1 MQLRKKTLNKLASI
15 LVLNFFLVGCAT
27 VTPNKIQDD
36 KSSYDAT
43 TPKQYDKDNGGL
55 ISFVGDD
62 ALITRQAR
70 ERYNNLIKM
79 YRIKFKKEKAIDL
92 VEDSGVKP
100 YKDNFG
106 NELFLISSEHLV
118 YFGVLN
124 SWLKE
129 KVPADNIIDKTID
142 KINN

>member
-1 MQLRKKTLNKLASI
+1 MKKFANV
-15 LVLNFFLVGCAT
+15 LVLNFLLIGCAT
-27 VTPNKIQDD
+27 VTPDKIQDE

-62 ALITRQAR
+62 ALITSQAR
-70 ERYNNLIKM
+70 ERYNNLISM

-92 VEDSGVKP
+92 KEDSGIKV
-100 YKDNFG
+100 YKDNF
-106 NELFLISSEHLV
+106 NNSLYLIDSEHLV

-129 KVPADNIIDKTID
+129 KIPQDNIIDKTID

>member
-1 MQLRKKTLNKLASI
+1 MKKLASI
-15 LVLNFFLVGCAT
+15 LALNFLFIGCAT

-55 ISFVGDD
+55 ISFLGDD
-62 ALITRQAR
+62 ALITYQAR
-70 ERYNNLIKM
+70 TRYNNLIKM

-92 VEDSGVKP
+92 IEDSGVRP

-106 NELFLISSEHLV
+106 NELFLIDSEHLV

-129 KVPADNIIDKTID
+129 KVAQDNIIDKTID
-142 KINN
+142 KISN

>member
-1 MQLRKKTLNKLASI
+1 MKKFASVLALN
-15 LVLNFFLVGCAT
+15 VFLVGCAT
-27 VTPNKIQDD
+27 VTPNKIEDD
-36 KSSYDAT
+36 KSSYDAS
-43 TPKQYDKDNGGL
+43 TPKQYQKDNGGL
-55 ISFVGDD
+55 ISFIGDD

-92 VEDSGVKP
+92 NEDSGIKP

-106 NELFLISSEHLV
+106 NELFLINSEHLV

>member
-1 MQLRKKTLNKLASI
+1 
-15 LVLNFFLVGCAT
+15 
-27 VTPNKIQDD
+27 VTPNKIEDD

-43 TPKQYDKDNGGL
+43 TPKQYEKDNGGL
-55 ISFVGDD
+55 ISFIGDD
-62 ALITRQAR
+62 AVITSQAR
-70 ERYNNLIKM
+70 ERYNNLISM
-79 YRIKFKKEKAIDL
+79 YRIKFKKEKAIEL
-92 VEDSGVKP
+92 KTDSGIKP

-106 NELFLISSEHLV
+106 NELYLIDSEHLV

-129 KVPADNIIDKTID
+129 KTPADNIIDKTID

>member
-1 MQLRKKTLNKLASI
+1 MKKLASI
-15 LVLNFFLVGCAT
+15 LALNFLLVGCVT

-55 ISFVGDD
+55 ISFIGDD

-92 VEDSGVKP
+92 TEDAGITP

-118 YFGVLN
+118 YFGVMN

-129 KVPADNIIDKTID
+129 KVPQDNIIDKTLD

>member
-1 MQLRKKTLNKLASI
+1 MKKLASI
-15 LVLNFFLVGCAT
+15 LALNFLFIGCAT

-55 ISFVGDD
+55 ISFLGDD

-92 VEDSGVKP
+92 NEDSGIKP
-100 YKDNFG
+100 YKDTFG
-106 NELFLISSEHLV
+106 NELFLIDREHLV

-129 KVPADNIIDKTID
+129 KVSQDNILDKTLD

>member
-1 MQLRKKTLNKLASI
+1 LKKLASI
-15 LVLNFFLVGCAT
+15 LALNFLFVGCVT

-55 ISFVGDD
+55 ISFIGDD

-92 VEDSGVKP
+92 NEDSGVKP

-106 NELFLISSEHLV
+106 NELFLIDSEHLV

-129 KVPADNIIDKTID
+129 KVSQDNIIDKTLD

>member
-1 MQLRKKTLNKLASI
+1 LKKFASV
-15 LVLNFFLVGCAT
+15 LVLNILLIGCAT
-27 VTPNKIQDD
+27 VTPNKIEDD

-43 TPKQYDKDNGGL
+43 TPKQYQKDNGGL

-62 ALITRQAR
+62 ALITSQAR
-70 ERYNNLIKM
+70 ERYNNLISM
-79 YRIKFKKEKAIDL
+79 YKIKFKKEKAIEL
-92 VEDSGVKP
+92 KTDSGIKP
-100 YKDNFG
+100 YKDSFG
-106 NELFLISSEHLV
+106 NELFLINSEHLV

-129 KVPADNIIDKTID
+129 KVPQDNIIDKTID

>member
-1 MQLRKKTLNKLASI
+1 MKKFVNI
-15 LVLNFFLVGCAT
+15 LVLNIFLVGCVT

-36 KSSYDAT
+36 KSSYDAS
-43 TPKQYDKDNGGL
+43 TPKQYQKDNGGL
-55 ISFVGDD
+55 ISFIGDD
-62 ALITRQAR
+62 ALITPQAR
-70 ERYNNLIKM
+70 ERYNNLIGM
-79 YRIKFKKEKAIDL
+79 YKIKFKKEKAIEL
-92 VEDSGVKP
+92 KIDSGIKP
-100 YKDNFG
+100 YKDSFG
-106 NELFLISSEHLV
+106 NELYIINSEYLV

>member
-1 MQLRKKTLNKLASI
+1 MNKLASI
-15 LVLNFFLVGCAT
+15 LALNFLFIGCAT

-106 NELFLISSEHLV
+106 NELFLIDSEHLV

-129 KVPADNIIDKTID
+129 KVPQDNILDKTID

>member
-1 MQLRKKTLNKLASI
+1 LKKFASV
-15 LVLNFFLVGCAT
+15 LVLNLLIVGCAT
-27 VTPNKIQDD
+27 VTPDKIQDE

-43 TPKQYDKDNGGL
+43 TPKQYNKDNGGL

-62 ALITRQAR
+62 ALITSQAR
-70 ERYNNLIKM
+70 ERYNNLISM

-92 VEDSGVKP
+92 KEDSGIKI
-100 YKDNFG
+100 YKDNF
-106 NELFLISSEHLV
+106 NNDLYLIDSEHLV

-129 KVPADNIIDKTID
+129 KVPQDNILDKTID

>member
-1 MQLRKKTLNKLASI
+1 
-15 LVLNFFLVGCAT
+15 
-27 VTPNKIQDD
+27 VTPNKIEDS

-55 ISFVGDD
+55 ISFIGDD
-62 ALITRQAR
+62 ALITNQAR
-70 ERYNNLIKM
+70 ERYNNLIGM

-92 VEDSGVKP
+92 KEDSGIKP
-100 YKDNFG
+100 YKDNFC
-106 NELFLISSEHLV
+106 NELYLIDSEHLV

-129 KVPADNIIDKTID
+129 KVSQDNILDKTID

>member
-1 MQLRKKTLNKLASI
+1 LKKLASI
-15 LVLNFFLVGCAT
+15 LVLNFLLVGCAT

-92 VEDSGVKP
+92 TEDSGITP
-100 YKDNFG
+100 YKDNFN

-118 YFGVLN
+118 YFGVMN

-129 KVPADNIIDKTID
+129 KVPQDNIIDKTID

>member
-1 MQLRKKTLNKLASI
+1 MKKFASV
-15 LVLNFFLVGCAT
+15 LVLNILLVGCAT

-92 VEDSGVKP
+92 TEDAGITP
-100 YKDNFG
+100 YKDNFN

-118 YFGVLN
+118 YFGVMN

-129 KVPADNIIDKTID
+129 KVPQDNILDKTID

>member
-1 MQLRKKTLNKLASI
+1 MKKLASI

-79 YRIKFKKEKAIDL
+79 YRIKFKKEKAIEL
-92 VEDSGVKP
+92 NEDSGIKP
-100 YKDNFG
+100 YKDNFS
-106 NELFLISSEHLV
+106 NELFLIDSEHLV

-129 KVPADNIIDKTID
+129 KVSQDNILDKTID

>member
-1 MQLRKKTLNKLASI
+1 MKKFASV
-15 LVLNFFLVGCAT
+15 LVLNLFLVSCAT
-27 VTPNKIQDD
+27 VTPNKIEDD

-55 ISFVGDD
+55 ISFIGDD
-62 ALITRQAR
+62 ALITNQAR
-70 ERYNNLIKM
+70 ARYNNLISM
-79 YRIKFKKEKAIDL
+79 YKIKFKKEKAIEL
-92 VEDSGVKP
+92 EPNSGIKP
-100 YKDNFG
+100 YKDRYG
-106 NELFLISSEHLV
+106 NDLFIIDNEHLV
-118 YFGVLN
+118 YFGVMN

>member
-1 MQLRKKTLNKLASI
+1 LKKFVSV
-15 LVLNFFLVGCAT
+15 LVLNCLLVSCAT
-27 VTPNKIQDD
+27 VTPNKIEDD

-62 ALITRQAR
+62 ALITSQAR
-70 ERYNNLIKM
+70 ERYNNLISM
-79 YRIKFKKEKAIDL
+79 YRIKFKKEKAIEL
-92 VEDSGVKP
+92 KEDSGIKP
-100 YKDNFG
+100 YKDNFN
-106 NELFLISSEHLV
+106 NELFLIDSEHLV

-129 KVPADNIIDKTID
+129 KVAQDNIIDKTID

>member
-1 MQLRKKTLNKLASI
+1 LKKFASV
-15 LVLNFFLVGCAT
+15 LVLNLFLIGCVT
-27 VTPNKIQDD
+27 VTPNKIEDD
-36 KSSYDAT
+36 KTSYDAT
-43 TPKQYDKDNGGL
+43 TPKQYQKDNGGL

-92 VEDSGVKP
+92 NEDSGIKA
-100 YKDNFG
+100 YKDNFS
-106 NELFLISSEHLV
+106 NELFLIDSEHLV

-129 KVPADNIIDKTID
+129 KVPQDNILDKTID

>member
-1 MQLRKKTLNKLASI
+1 MKKFVSV
-15 LVLNFFLVGCAT
+15 LVLNLLIVGCAT

-43 TPKQYDKDNGGL
+43 TPKQYQKDNGGL

-92 VEDSGVKP
+92 VEDSGIKP
-100 YKDNFG
+100 YKDSFG
-106 NELFLISSEHLV
+106 NELFLIDSEHLV
-118 YFGVLN
+118 YFGVMN

-129 KVPADNIIDKTID
+129 KVPEDNILDKTID

>member
-1 MQLRKKTLNKLASI
+1 MKKLASI
-15 LVLNFFLVGCAT
+15 LALNFLFIGCAT

-55 ISFVGDD
+55 ISFIGDD

-92 VEDSGVKP
+92 NEDSGVKP

-106 NELFLISSEHLV
+106 NELFLIDSEHLV

-129 KVPADNIIDKTID
+129 KVSQDNILDKTID

>member
-1 MQLRKKTLNKLASI
+1 LKKFANV
-15 LVLNFFLVGCAT
+15 LVLNFLLIGCAT
-27 VTPNKIQDD
+27 VTPNKIEDD

-62 ALITRQAR
+62 ALITNQAR
-70 ERYNNLIKM
+70 ERYNNLIEM
-79 YRIKFKKEKAIDL
+79 YKIKFKKEKAIEL
-92 VEDSGVKP
+92 KIDSGIKA
-100 YKDNFG
+100 YKDNF
-106 NELFLISSEHLV
+106 NNNLYLIDSEHLV

-129 KVPADNIIDKTID
+129 KVPQDNIIDKVID
-142 KINN
+142 KVN